1 MPNLSRSNWAKFKYL
16 NILLYTSVLFV
27 ALFLELHC
35 EWKTEDHNWYSFWK
49 YIIKRDLIK
58 LINWVPDLQTTL
70 PVSDSF
76 VIDQHPVT
84 SFPTIAVKHGAASK
98 VSTFVLQHVF
108 YELFGF
114 LA

>member
-1 MPNLSRSNWAKFKYL
+1 M
-16 NILLYTSVLFV
+16 
-27 ALFLELHC
+27 
-35 EWKTEDHNWYSFWK
+35 
-49 YIIKRDLIK
+49 DLIK

-108 YELFGF
+108 CELFGF